1 MPLRDDKQP
10 NHADG
15 RADPVATD
23 FAATR
28 PDHVPAELVRDFDHV
43 MGADFARDPFA
54 AFQEARRDRAF
65 WSPHHGGY
73 WVLTRM
79 ADIREALQHAEL
91 FSNWPTGIPVHP
103 SRRER
108 MVPLELDPPDH
119 TAYRRV
125 LAPMFAPKA
134 VTARTA
140 AIDRTCEQLVD
151 GLAGKGRC
159 DFIAEF
165 AQPFPTTVFTNM
177 LGLPAAESERFV
189 GWNNVLL
196 HSHGDPAA
204 RRRAGDDIN
213 AYLRELIA
221 QRRAEPRDD
230 LVSALLASPVDGR
243 PIREDEVQNL
253 TFMLFVAGL
262 DTVTAA
268 LSFIFRFLAE
278 HPDHR
283 AQLVADPGLIPSAVE
298 ELLRVHAFINPARTV
313 TRDLE
318 FAGVTMR
325 AGERLLV
332 STNLASTDP
341 DEFPD
346 PLVVRFDRPGNR
358 HVAFGAGPHRC
369 AGSHLARDELATAV
383 ATWHRHIPSYAVADG
398 HPITV
403 HAGGAMGI
411 DALELVW

>member
-1 MPLRDDKQP
+1 MTK
-10 NHADG
+10 
-15 RADPVATD
+15 
-23 FAATR
+23 
-28 PDHVPAELVRDFDHV
+28 PDHVPADLVRDFDHV
-43 MGADFARDPFA
+43 FGAAFARDPFA
-54 AFQEARRDRAF
+54 AFREVRGDRVF

-79 ADIREALQHAEL
+79 ADIREALQRPEL
-91 FSNWPTGIPVHP
+91 FSNWPTGIPAHV
-103 SRRER
+103 SRKER
-108 MVPLELDPPDH
+108 LVPLELDGPDH

-140 AIDRTCEQLVD
+140 AIDRTCEQLLD
-151 GLAGKGRC
+151 GLVEKGGC
-159 DFIAEF
+159 DFMAEF

-177 LGLPAAESERFV
+177 LGLPAAESEKFV

-196 HSHGDPAA
+196 HSHADPAA
-204 RRRAGDDIN
+204 RRHAGDDIN

-221 QRRAEPRDD
+221 QRREQPRDD
-230 LVSALLASPVDGR
+230 LVSALLASPVAGR

-268 LSFIFRFLAE
+268 LSFAFRFLAE
-278 HPDHR
+278 HPGHR
-283 AQLVADPGLIPSAVE
+283 RQLVADPGLIPGAVE

-313 TRDLE
+313 TADVT
-318 FAGVTMR
+318 FAGVAMK
-325 AGERLLV
+325 AGERVLV
-332 STNLASTDP
+332 PTNLASTDP

-346 PLVVRFDRPGNR
+346 PLEVRFDRPANR
-358 HVAFGAGPHRC
+358 HIAFGAGPHRC
-369 AGSHLARDELATAV
+369 AGAHLARDEMETAV
-383 ATWHRHIPSYAVADG
+383 EAWHRRIPEYTVAPG
-398 HPITV
+398 QSITV

>member
-1 MPLRDDKQP
+1 MA
-10 NHADG
+10 HA
-15 RADPVATD
+15 
-23 FAATR
+23 R
-28 PDHVPAELVRDFDHV
+28 PEHVPADLVRDFDHV
-43 MGADFARDPFA
+43 TGEAFARDPFG
-54 AFQEARRDRAF
+54 AFREARRDRVF

-79 ADIREALQHAEL
+79 ADIREALQRPER
-91 FSNWPTGIPVHP
+91 FSNRLTGIPAHAT
-103 SRRER
+103 RQER
-108 MVPLELDPPDH
+108 MLPLELDPPEH

-140 AIDRTCEQLVD
+140 AIDRTCEQLLD
-151 GLAGKGRC
+151 GLVDKGGC
-159 DFIAEF
+159 DFMVEF
-165 AQPFPTTVFTNM
+165 AQPFPTTIFTNM
-177 LGLPAAESERFV
+177 LGLPPGESERFV

-196 HSHGDPAA
+196 HSYDDPDA
-204 RRRAGDDIN
+204 RRQAGVDIN
-213 AYLRELIA
+213 TYLRELIA

-230 LVSALLASPVDGR
+230 IVSTLLDSPVDGR

-268 LSFIFRFLAE
+268 LSFVFRFLAE

-283 AQLVADPGLIPSAVE
+283 GQLVDDPALIPGAVE

-313 TRDLE
+313 TGDLE

-325 AGERLLV
+325 AGDRVLI
-332 STNLASTDP
+332 STNLASNDP
-341 DEFPD
+341 EEFPD
-346 PLVVRFDRPGNR
+346 PLEVRFDRPGNR
-358 HVAFGAGPHRC
+358 HLAFGAGPHRC

-383 ATWHRHIPSYAVADG
+383 EVWHRRIPDYTVAPG
-398 HPITV
+398 QVVTV

-411 DALELVW
+411 DRLELVW